1 MGSETESDFEY
12 VDKDDVIEMEREI
25 DVEASNIVKL
35 SDQLMFLQPLQDDL
49 CAKGISDDEIEI
61 DGEELEMEIESHA
74 ACLEQ
79 MMPKTQSEV
88 EMEDSEESDSEVE
101 IRSEDHSL
109 EIHKST
115 RIVSD
120 STDSDSNAANQRFP
134 SLSTQIDH
142 LSNAEETDYPES
154 VQNSDSD
161 CLLSDFDVK
170 DV

>member
-1 MGSETESDFEY
+1 MNDRDKDVSETESDFEY
-12 VDKDDVIEMEREI
+12 VDKDDIHTKTDEGESKEDTLLNIVSDVIEMEREI

-88 EMEDSEESDSEVE
+88 EMEDSEE
-101 IRSEDHSL
+101 
-109 EIHKST
+109 
-115 RIVSD
+115 RILP
-120 STDSDSNAANQRFP
+120 Q
-134 SLSTQIDH
+134 L
-142 LSNAEETDYPES
+142 
-154 VQNSDSD
+154 
-161 CLLSDFDVK
+161 
-170 DV
+170 